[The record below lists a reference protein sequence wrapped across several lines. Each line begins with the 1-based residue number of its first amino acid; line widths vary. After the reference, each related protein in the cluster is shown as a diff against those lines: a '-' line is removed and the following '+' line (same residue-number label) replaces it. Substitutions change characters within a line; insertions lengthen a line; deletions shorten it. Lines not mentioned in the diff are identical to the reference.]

1 MISTG
6 LTAGLAAKLLRLTIS
21 DFNFFPMSEG
31 DSPLA
36 IKRAKKPF
44 DEPAILARDAAMR
57 KATTKVVSPEVTNY
71 KPPDN
76 RVINYQE
83 LGQFFQPLIKNALV
97 EVNTTAQNQGLMG
110 DALVAPGAVFGILM
124 PIELVEYLTELYQ
137 IFSQLLNSRVALVSD
152 DNNPNPDAYTG
163 LIIFGESSDGEI
175 VIAQTLLVQT

>member
-1 MISTG
+1 MVSTG
-6 LTAGLAAKLLRLTIS
+6 LTAGLAAKSLRLTIS

-57 KATTKVVSPEVTNY
+57 KAMTKLVSPEVNY
-71 KPPDN
+71 KPPAD

-97 EVNTTAQNQGLMG
+97 EVNTTAQNQGVMG

-137 IFSQLLNSRVALVSD
+137 IFSQLLNSRVALISD
-152 DNNPNPDAYTG
+152 DRNPNPDAYTG
-163 LIIFGESSDGEI
+163 LIIFGESIDGEI

>member
-1 MISTG
+1 MVSTG
-6 LTAGLAAKLLRLTIS
+6 LTAGLAVKSVRLTIS

-57 KATTKVVSPEVTNY
+57 KAMTKVVSPEVNY
-71 KPPDN
+71 KPPAE

-97 EVNTTAQNQGLMG
+97 EVNTTAQNQGVMG

-163 LIIFGESSDGEI
+163 LIIFGESIDGEI

>member
-1 MISTG
+1 MVSTG
-6 LTAGLAAKLLRLTIS
+6 LTAGLATKSLRLTIS

-57 KATTKVVSPEVTNY
+57 KAMTKVVSPEVNY
-71 KPPDN
+71 KPPAE

-97 EVNTTAQNQGLMG
+97 EVNTTAQNQGVMG

-137 IFSQLLNSRVALVSD
+137 VFSQLLNSRVALVSD
-152 DNNPNPDAYTG
+152 DRNPNPDAYTG
-163 LIIFGESSDGEI
+163 LVIFGESIDGEI

>member
-1 MISTG
+1 MVSTG
-6 LTAGLAAKLLRLTIS
+6 LTAGLAVKSVRLTIS

-57 KATTKVVSPEVTNY
+57 KAMTKVVSPEVNY
-71 KPPDN
+71 KPPAE

-83 LGQFFQPLIKNALV
+83 LGQFFQPLIKNALL

-163 LIIFGESSDGEI
+163 LIIFGESIDGEI

>member
-1 MISTG
+1 MVSTG
-6 LTAGLAAKLLRLTIS
+6 LTAGLAVKSVRLTIS

-57 KATTKVVSPEVTNY
+57 KAMTKVVSPEVNY
-71 KPPDN
+71 KPPAE

-110 DALVAPGAVFGILM
+110 DALVAPSAVFGILM

-137 IFSQLLNSRVALVSD
+137 VFSQLLNSRVALVSD
-152 DNNPNPDAYTG
+152 DRNPNPDAYTG
-163 LIIFGESSDGEI
+163 LIIFGESIDGEI

>member
-1 MISTG
+1 MVSTG
-6 LTAGLAAKLLRLTIS
+6 LTAGLAVKSLRLTIS

-57 KATTKVVSPEVTNY
+57 KAMTKVVSPEVNY
-71 KPPDN
+71 KPPAD

-152 DNNPNPDAYTG
+152 DRNPNPDAYTG
-163 LIIFGESSDGEI
+163 LIIFGESIDGEI

>member
-1 MISTG
+1 MVSTG
-6 LTAGLAAKLLRLTIS
+6 LTAGLAVKSVRLTIS

-57 KATTKVVSPEVTNY
+57 KAMTKVVSPEVNY
-71 KPPDN
+71 KPPAD

-97 EVNTTAQNQGLMG
+97 EVNTTAQNQGVMG

-137 IFSQLLNSRVALVSD
+137 VFSQLLNSRVALVSD
-152 DNNPNPDAYTG
+152 DRNPNPDAYTG
-163 LIIFGESSDGEI
+163 LIIFGESIDGEI

>member
-1 MISTG
+1 MVSTG
-6 LTAGLAAKLLRLTIS
+6 LTAGLAAKSLRLTTS

-44 DEPAILARDAAMR
+44 YKPAILARDAAMR
-57 KATTKVVSPEVTNY
+57 KATTKVVSLEVTNY
-71 KPPDN
+71 KPPNN
-76 RVINYQE
+76 RVITYQE
-83 LGQFFQPLIKNALV
+83 LDRFFQPLIENALV
-97 EVNTTAQNQGLMG
+97 EVNTTAQNQGLMN
-110 DALVAPGAVFGILM
+110 DALVAPGGVFGILM
-124 PIELVEYLTELYQ
+124 PIELAEYLTEIYQ

-163 LIIFGESSDGEI
+163 LIILGESIDREI

>member
-1 MISTG
+1 MVSTG
-6 LTAGLAAKLLRLTIS
+6 LTAGLAVKSVRLTIS

-57 KATTKVVSPEVTNY
+57 KAMTKVVSPEVNY
-71 KPPDN
+71 KPPAE

-97 EVNTTAQNQGLMG
+97 EVNTTAQNQGVMG

-137 IFSQLLNSRVALVSD
+137 VFSQLLNSRVALVSD
-152 DNNPNPDAYTG
+152 DRNPNPDAYTG
-163 LIIFGESSDGEI
+163 LIIFGESIDGEI

>member
-1 MISTG
+1 MVSTG
-6 LTAGLAAKLLRLTIS
+6 LTAGLAVKSVRLTIS

-57 KATTKVVSPEVTNY
+57 KAMTKVVSPEVNY
-71 KPPDN
+71 KPPAE

-83 LGQFFQPLIKNALV
+83 LGQFFQPLIKNALL
-97 EVNTTAQNQGLMG
+97 EVNTTAQGLMG

-137 IFSQLLNSRVALVSD
+137 VFSQLLNSRVALVSD
-152 DNNPNPDAYTG
+152 DRNPYPDAYTG
-163 LIIFGESSDGEI
+163 LIIFGESIDGEI

>member
-1 MISTG
+1 MVSTG
-6 LTAGLAAKLLRLTIS
+6 VTAGLAVKSVRLTIS

-57 KATTKVVSPEVTNY
+57 KAMTKVVSPEVNY
-71 KPPDN
+71 KPPGE

-83 LGQFFQPLIKNALV
+83 LGQFFQPLIKIALV
-97 EVNTTAQNQGLMG
+97 EVNTTAQNQGLMS
-110 DALVAPGAVFGILM
+110 DALVAPDAVFGILM

-152 DNNPNPDAYTG
+152 DRNPNPDAYTG
-163 LIIFGESSDGEI
+163 LIIFGESIDGEI
-175 VIAQTLLVQT
+175 LIAQTLLVQT

>member
-1 MISTG
+1 MVSTG
-6 LTAGLAAKLLRLTIS
+6 LTAGLAVKSVRLTIS

-44 DEPAILARDAAMR
+44 DEPALLARDAAMR
-57 KATTKVVSPEVTNY
+57 KAMTKVVSPEVNY
-71 KPPDN
+71 KPPAE

-97 EVNTTAQNQGLMG
+97 EVNTTAQNQGVMG

-137 IFSQLLNSRVALVSD
+137 VFSQLLNSRVALISD
-152 DNNPNPDAYTG
+152 DRNPNPDAYTG
-163 LIIFGESSDGEI
+163 LVIFGESIDGEI

>member
-1 MISTG
+1 MVSTG
-6 LTAGLAAKLLRLTIS
+6 LTAGLAVKSVRLTIS

-57 KATTKVVSPEVTNY
+57 KAMTKVVSPEVNY
-71 KPPDN
+71 KPPAE

-97 EVNTTAQNQGLMG
+97 EVNTTAQNQGVMG

-152 DNNPNPDAYTG
+152 DRNPNPDAYTG
-163 LIIFGESSDGEI
+163 LIIFGESIDGEI

>member
-1 MISTG
+1 MVSTG
-6 LTAGLAAKLLRLTIS
+6 LTAGLAVKSVRLTIS

-57 KATTKVVSPEVTNY
+57 KAMTKVVSPEVTNY
-71 KPPDN
+71 KPPAE

-152 DNNPNPDAYTG
+152 DRNPNPDAYTG
-163 LIIFGESSDGEI
+163 LIIFGESIDGEI

>member
-1 MISTG
+1 MVSTG
-6 LTAGLAAKLLRLTIS
+6 LTAGLAVKSVRLTIS

-57 KATTKVVSPEVTNY
+57 KAMTKVVSPEVNY
-71 KPPDN
+71 KPPAE

-97 EVNTTAQNQGLMG
+97 EVNTTAQNQGVMG

-137 IFSQLLNSRVALVSD
+137 VFSQLLNSRVALVSD
-152 DNNPNPDAYTG
+152 DRNPNPDAYTG

>member
-1 MISTG
+1 MVSTG
-6 LTAGLAAKLLRLTIS
+6 LTAGLAVKSVRLTIS

-57 KATTKVVSPEVTNY
+57 KAMTKVVSPEVNY
-71 KPPDN
+71 KPPAD

-97 EVNTTAQNQGLMG
+97 EVNTTAQNQGVMG

-152 DNNPNPDAYTG
+152 DRNPNPDAYTG
-163 LIIFGESSDGEI
+163 LIIFGESIDGEI

>member
-1 MISTG
+1 MVSTG
-6 LTAGLAAKLLRLTIS
+6 LTAGLAVKSVRLTIS

-36 IKRAKKPF
+36 IKRAKEPF
-44 DEPAILARDAAMR
+44 NEAAILARDAAMR
-57 KATTKVVSPEVTNY
+57 KAMTKVVSPEVNY
-71 KPPDN
+71 KPPAD

-152 DNNPNPDAYTG
+152 DRNPNPDAYTG
-163 LIIFGESSDGEI
+163 LIIFGESIDGEI